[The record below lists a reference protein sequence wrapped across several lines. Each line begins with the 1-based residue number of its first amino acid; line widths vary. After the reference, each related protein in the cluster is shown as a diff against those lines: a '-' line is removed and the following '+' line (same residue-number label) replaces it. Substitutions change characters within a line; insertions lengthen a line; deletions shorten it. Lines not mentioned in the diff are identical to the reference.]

1 MKAADAC
8 GDMAEIRKEVS
19 RIDREIIA
27 LLGERLEYV
36 RSAVRFKPGEESIR
50 NPEHWAKFFADR
62 RAWARAEGY
71 DPDVIEAMYRKLY
84 DYTIEVQLELHRAA
98 RKG

>member
-1 MKAADAC
+1 MKPPETC
-8 GDMAEIRKEVS
+8 TNMGEIREEVS
-19 RIDREIIA
+19 RIDHDVIA
-27 LLGERLEYV
+27 LLGKRLAYV
-36 RSAVRFKPGEESIR
+36 KSAVRFKPDEESIR

-62 RAWARAEGY
+62 RAWARDEGY

-84 DYTIEVQLELHRAA
+84 DYTIEVQLELHRSK